1 MRRKAL
7 ETIIG
12 AFVLL
17 AAIGFVVYAFNASS
31 VGRVDGYELH
41 AVFGR
46 ADGVSPGTE
55 VRLSGIKVGSVL
67 DIQLDP
73 QTYEA
78 IMRFNIRQTVKIPE
92 GSSVKVLADGL
103 LGDSYLS
110 IEPGYGE
117 TALEPG
123 ATIYNTQDPVN
134 IVDLLARFAFGSVED
149 TETNSGGGVTSGG
162 GLE

>member
-17 AAIGFVVYAFNASS
+17 AAIGFVVYAFTAST
-31 VGRVDGYELH
+31 VGKVDGYELQ

-46 ADGVSPGTE
+46 ADGVAPGTE
-55 VRLSGIKVGSVL
+55 VRLSGIKIGSVL

-73 QTYEA
+73 ETYEA
-78 IMRFNIRQTVKIPE
+78 IMRFNIRQSVQSPE

-110 IEPGYGE
+110 IEPGGGVE
-117 TALEPG
+117 MLQPG
-123 ATIYNTQDPVN
+123 TTIYNTQDPVN
-134 IVDLLARFAFGSVED
+134 IVDLLARFAFGGVED
-149 TETNSGGGVTSGG
+149 GGSTGGG
-162 GLE
+162 GLSDGGLE

>member
-12 AFVLL
+12 GFVLL
-17 AAIGFVVYAFNASS
+17 AAIGFVVYAFTAST
-31 VGRVDGYELH
+31 VGKVDGYELT

-55 VRLSGIKVGSVL
+55 VRMSGIKVGSVL
-67 DIQLDP
+67 DIRLDP
-73 QTYEA
+73 ETYEA
-78 IMRFNIRQTVKIPE
+78 IMRFNIRQSVKIPAT
-92 GSSVKVLADGL
+92 SSVKVLADGL

-110 IEPGYGE
+110 IEPGGGDP
-117 TALEPG
+117 LEPG

-134 IVDLLARFAFGSVED
+134 IVDLLARFAFGGVED
-149 TETNSGGGVTSGG
+149 GGSTDG

>member
-17 AAIGFVVYAFNASS
+17 AAIGFVIYAFTTST
-31 VGRVDGYELH
+31 VGRVDGYELQ

-46 ADGVSPGTE
+46 ADGLQPGTE
-55 VRLSGIKVGSVL
+55 VRLNGIKVGSVL
-67 DIQLDP
+67 DTRLDD

-78 IMRFNIRQTVKIPE
+78 IVRFNIRQSVKLPE
-92 GSSVKVLADGL
+92 GSSVRVLADGL
-103 LGDSYLS
+103 LGDNYLS
-110 IEPGYGE
+110 IEPGGSD
-117 TALEPG
+117 TMIEPG
-123 ATIYNTQDPVN
+123 ATIYRTQDPVN
-134 IVDLLARFAFGSVED
+134 IIDVLTRFAFGSVED
-149 TETNSGGGVTSGG
+149 SATSDG

>member
-17 AAIGFVVYAFNASS
+17 AAIGFVVYAFTAST
-31 VGRVDGYELH
+31 VGKVDGYELT

-73 QTYEA
+73 DTYEA
-78 IMRFNIRQTVKIPE
+78 IMRFNIRQSVKIPE

-117 TALEPG
+117 TMLEPG
-123 ATIYNTQDPVN
+123 ASILNTQDPVN

-149 TETNSGGGVTSGG
+149 AGTTSGG
-162 GLE
+162 GLGDGGLE

>member
-17 AAIGFVVYAFNASS
+17 AAIGFVFYAFTAST
-31 VGRVDGYELH
+31 VGKVDGYELT

-46 ADGVSPGTE
+46 ADGVTSGTE
-55 VRLSGIKVGSVL
+55 VRLNGIKVGSVI

-73 QTYEA
+73 ETYEA
-78 IMRFNIRQTVKIPE
+78 IMRFSIRQNVKIPE

-103 LGDSYLS
+103 LGDNYLS
-110 IEPGYGE
+110 IEPGGGDE
-117 TALEPG
+117 MLQPG
-123 ATIYNTQDPVN
+123 GTISRTQDPVN
-134 IVDLLARFAFGSVED
+134 IIDILTRFAFGSVED
-149 TETNSGGGVTSGG
+149 TGPTSGG
-162 GLE
+162 GLSDGGLE

>member
-17 AAIGFVVYAFNASS
+17 AAIAFVVYAFSASS
-31 VGRVDGYELH
+31 IGKVDGYELQ

-55 VRLSGIKVGSVL
+55 VRLNGIKVGSVL
-67 DIQLDP
+67 DIRLDP
-73 QTYEA
+73 DTYEA
-78 IMRFNIRQTVKIPE
+78 IMRFNIRQSVKIPE

-103 LGDSYLS
+103 LGDNYLS
-110 IEPGYGE
+110 IEPGGGDE
-117 TALEPG
+117 MLQPG
-123 ATIYNTQDPVN
+123 ATINRTQDPIN
-134 IVDLLARFAFGSVED
+134 IVDLLMRFAFGSVED
-149 TETNSGGGVTSGG
+149 SGSTSGG
-162 GLE
+162 GLSDGGLE